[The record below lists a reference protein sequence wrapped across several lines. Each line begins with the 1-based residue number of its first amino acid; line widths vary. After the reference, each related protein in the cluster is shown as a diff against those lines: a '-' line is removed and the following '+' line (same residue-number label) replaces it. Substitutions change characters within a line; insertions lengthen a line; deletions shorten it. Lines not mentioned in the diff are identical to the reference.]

1 MAPWS
6 PQGGLR
12 GVPLRG
18 MHFVLKAIDEAD
30 GTLVES
36 FTLRVQDFTKTNEA
50 AKAPTIYRKQIVFNP
65 ERFEALIHT
74 PPERARRNESLLRVA
89 QTIAK
94 NRGVNHG

>member
-1 MAPWS
+1 
-6 PQGGLR
+6 
-12 GVPLRG
+12 